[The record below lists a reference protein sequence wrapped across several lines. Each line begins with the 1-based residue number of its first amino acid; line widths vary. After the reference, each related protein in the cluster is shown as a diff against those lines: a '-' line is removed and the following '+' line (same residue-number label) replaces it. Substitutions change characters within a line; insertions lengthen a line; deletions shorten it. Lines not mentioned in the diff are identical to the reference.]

1 MTSRNSIGIS
11 PVPTQHAAM
20 TSHGTTSRGIS
31 RDLRVFASDVT
42 QPSPGSLPR
51 YGSQTPLPGNSD
63 ARTIEGYIR
72 GIGMSKKSVV
82 K

>member
-1 MTSRNSIGIS
+1 ML
-11 PVPTQHAAM
+11 PTQHAAVM
-20 TSHGTTSRGIS
+20 SPGNRSRGVS
-31 RDLRVFASDVT
+31 RDFRVSVSDAT
-42 QPSPGSLPR
+42 HLPPGSLPR

-72 GIGMSKKSVV
+72 GTGMSKESVCKEQSYESVV